1 MFWCSGYGAAVRN
14 STVLIN
20 TRSLAQMFAVS
31 CSLGTLL
38 WLGCLSNTY
47 KLETIFIAQLFLPPE
62 VSKDDGCGKRT
73 CLKWSIVFEV
83 LCWGFWDWRT
93 WKLPVVV
100 GWLLGQG
107 GAGST
112 HGCVHVCSHTRLHVL
127 VHTLWQ
133 HLANVCVQLSA
144 GHQWEMSILQ
154 AGSFKFWW
162 LEKLCV
168 WSVPW
173 KYPELPSSSLCFL
186 LINSGCSVLFISSW
200 SMTWSSQYP
209 HFFFLF
215 FFCFN
220 PYSGF
225 PMTIF
230 SNLI

>member
-83 LCWGFWDWRT
+83 LCWGFWDWCT

-107 GAGST
+107 DAGST
-112 HGCVHVCSHTRLHVL
+112 HGCMHTCAHT
-127 VHTLWQ
+127 HTLTRACA
-133 HLANVCVQLSA
+133 HSLATLGQRVCAIISGASVRDEHTA
-144 GHQWEMSILQ
+144 GWELQILV
-154 AGSFKFWW
+154 A
-162 LEKLCV
+162 
-168 WSVPW
+168 W
-173 KYPELPSSSLCFL
+173 KIMCLVSSLK
-186 LINSGCSVLFISSW
+186 ISWAS
-200 SMTWSSQYP
+200 
-209 HFFFLF
+209 LF
-215 FFCFN
+215 FFML
-220 PYSGF
+220 S
-225 PMTIF
+225 TD
-230 SNLI
+230 